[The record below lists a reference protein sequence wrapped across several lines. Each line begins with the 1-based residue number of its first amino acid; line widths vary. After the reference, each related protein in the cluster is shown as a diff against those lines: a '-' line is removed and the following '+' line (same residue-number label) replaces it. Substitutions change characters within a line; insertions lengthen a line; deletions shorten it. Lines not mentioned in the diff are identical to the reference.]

1 MPTTVEHPRK
11 GKPVARRGRKA
22 AGTALTGADT
32 FSARWT
38 GEIEAPETA
47 NYNFVTTSDDGV
59 RLWVCGRL
67 VVDDWTDHAVSDRRS
82 SAPVPLTAGQRCEV
96 RMEYYENGGGAV
108 AKLQWDY
115 AGYRTHVVPQKQLY
129 AAP

>member
-1 MPTTVEHPRK
+1 MDFDWNNDIPT
-11 GKPVARRGRKA
+11 
-22 AGTALTGADT
+22 GTSLTDRDT

-47 NYNFVTTSDDGV
+47 DYSFVAASDDGV

-67 VVDDWTDHAVSDRRS
+67 VVDEWEDRIVAASRS
-82 SAPVPLTAGQRCEV
+82 ASIPLTAGQRCEV
-96 RMEYYENGGGAV
+96 KMEYYEHGGDAV
-108 AKLQWDY
+108 AQLQWDY